1 MRVFTETTYLRIRT
15 FRDEAARRD
24 AIARA
29 RAAAAQNGFRGRVQF
44 AWRNAGHAGDLIAVR
59 VWAR

>member
-15 FRDEAARRD
+15 FRDEQARRD
-24 AIARA
+24 AIAQA
-29 RAAAAQNGFRGRVQF
+29 RAAAARGGFRGRVSF

-59 VWAR
+59 VWA